1 MVANPGGGLTFEPM
15 TDIPS
20 DLRVAL
26 KDAYS
31 LEGVIG
37 IGGMATV
44 YRAQDRR
51 HAREVAVKVLRPD
64 LAASI
69 GKNRFLKE
77 IEIAA
82 RLSHPHIVPL
92 YDSGEAGGFLFYV
105 MPHIRGQ
112 SLRALLRRERRL
124 PVLAAVDITSQ
135 VSEGLSYAHRMG
147 VLHRDI
153 KPENILLADRHA
165 FVVDFGVAK
174 ALDQAAGA
182 TLTRTGFALGTPG
195 YMSPEQAAGVREIDV
210 RADVYGLAC
219 VVYEMLV
226 GETPGLWLTE
236 TAARV
241 GRFVDATPAQREQLD
256 ALPARVEQALARAL
270 AMRPT
275 DRFPTVAGF
284 VDALHNAATVAGPRY
299 GSAEIREIIGR
310 AARIEADRV
319 TEETLMSIGGVERLA
334 AEVGIAPADI
344 RRALAE
350 LDLEPAARG
359 VPDLPAPV
367 DAAPA
372 PSPQAPGRASA
383 VHVERVVDGELPL
396 QAAGPLIEL
405 IGETLGPGQVT
416 VWEGTM
422 TWIPKA
428 VPGQATRHVQVAV
441 TPGGRQTQIRIDEQV
456 EQVAGQLFGGIAG
469 AFFGGLFG
477 LTVGGGISGGD
488 PSVVSLFGLLGTIG
502 GAFTVARS
510 LGVNA
515 VIQRERQ
522 HEALAGRLAAQVRR
536 IAAPPRSRESVGGEL
551 PSKFE

>member
-1 MVANPGGGLTFEPM
+1 M

-153 KPENILLADRHA
+153 KPENILLADGHA

-319 TEETLMSIGGVERLA
+319 TEETLMSIGGIGRAARIEADRVTEETLMSIGGVERLA

-428 VPGQATRHVQVAV
+428 VPGQATWRPVRPHRR
-441 TPGGRQTQIRIDEQV
+441 GRD
-456 EQVAGQLFGGIAG
+456 
-469 AFFGGLFG
+469 
-477 LTVGGGISGGD
+477 
-488 PSVVSLFGLLGTIG
+488 
-502 GAFTVARS
+502 
-510 LGVNA
+510 
-515 VIQRERQ
+515 QRR
-522 HEALAGRLAAQVRR
+522 
-536 IAAPPRSRESVGGEL
+536 
-551 PSKFE
+551 

>member
-1 MVANPGGGLTFEPM
+1 MSPTNAVRRTFESM
-15 TDIPS
+15 TDIPP
-20 DLRVAL
+20 DLQAAL
-26 KDAYS
+26 RDSYA
-31 LEGVIG
+31 LEDVIG
-37 IGGMATV
+37 AGGMATV

-69 GKNRFLKE
+69 GKHRFLKE

-92 YDSGEAGGFLFYV
+92 YDSGEADGFLFYV
-105 MPHIRGQ
+105 MPHIRGH
-112 SLRALLRRERRL
+112 SLRVLLRRERRL
-124 PVLAAVDITSQ
+124 PLSTALDITGQ
-135 VSEGLSYAHRMG
+135 VSGGLSYAHRMG

-153 KPENILLADRHA
+153 KPENILLTEGHA

-182 TLTRTGFALGTPG
+182 TLTKTGFALGTPG

-226 GETPGLWLTE
+226 GETPGLWQTE

-275 DRFPTVAGF
+275 DRYPTVTGF
-284 VDALHNAATVAGPRY
+284 VDALRSAAGESGPRY

-319 TEETLMSIGGVERLA
+319 TEEALMSIGGVERLA
-334 AEVGIAPADI
+334 AEVGIAPA
-344 RRALAE
+344 E
-350 LDLEPAARG
+350 LDLEPVDHGA
-359 VPDLPAPV
+359 PDLPVPV
-367 DAAPA
+367 DTAP
-372 PSPQAPGRASA
+372 PPRPQVSGGVNA
-383 VHVERVVDGELPL
+383 VHVERMVDAELPL
-396 QAAGPLIEL
+396 SAAGALIEL

-416 VWEGTM
+416 VWEGSM
-422 TWIPKA
+422 TWTPKGI
-428 VPGQATRHVQVAV
+428 PGQATRHVQIAV
-441 TPGGRQTQIRIDEQV
+441 TPGGRQTRIQIDEQV

-477 LTVGGGISGGD
+477 LTVGGGISGGE
-488 PSVVSLFGLLGTIG
+488 PSAVSLFGLLGTIG
-502 GAFTVARS
+502 GAFTVSRS

-536 IAAPPRSRESVGGEL
+536 IAAPVGSREGAGSEAR
-551 PSKFE
+551 SKLE